1 MSNLLKFTYFGF
13 FHSYEN
19 EPKTFRCIL
28 TFTPLL
34 TGFLIGCFDDVKEQI
49 RRKIALEQME
59 RTVSV
64 DPLWD
69 ENGVTWFYIMRILKS
84 FVFY

>member
-1 MSNLLKFTYFGF
+1 MSNLLKVTYFGF

-19 EPKTFRCIL
+19 EPKTFYCIL

-34 TGFLIGCFDDVKEQI
+34 TGFLIGCFDDVKEQ
-49 RRKIALEQME
+49 ME
-59 RTVSV
+59 GTVSV

-69 ENGVTWFYIMRILKS
+69 EIGVNLRILKS